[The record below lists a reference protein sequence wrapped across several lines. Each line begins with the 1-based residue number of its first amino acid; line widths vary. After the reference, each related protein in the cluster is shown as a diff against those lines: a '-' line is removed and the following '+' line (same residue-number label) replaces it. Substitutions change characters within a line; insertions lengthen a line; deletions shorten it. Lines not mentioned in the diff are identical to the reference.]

1 MLSLGTPRLIR
12 VERHRDD
19 RAAARTG
26 RDDGAE
32 PLKAHGPHSD
42 TTTAMP
48 DVTRAALRVIIAI
61 DSAAGLAKL
70 APHNPVRDLL
80 GWHGA
85 DRAGTSLC
93 GCPAR

>member
-1 MLSLGTPRLIR
+1 
-12 VERHRDD
+12 
-19 RAAARTG
+19 
-26 RDDGAE
+26 
-32 PLKAHGPHSD
+32 
-42 TTTAMP
+42 MP

-61 DSAAGLAKL
+61 DSAAGLANL

-85 DRAGTSLC
+85 DRAATSLC

>member
-1 MLSLGTPRLIR
+1 
-12 VERHRDD
+12 
-19 RAAARTG
+19 
-26 RDDGAE
+26 
-32 PLKAHGPHSD
+32 
-42 TTTAMP
+42 MP

-85 DRAGTSLC
+85 DRAATSLC